1 MRWSVSGATS
11 PVYQIAA
18 PSSMLARAASPAA
31 QVGGI
36 HAKGEDWGSMVKI
49 ISRALRS
56 QMGGM
61 GGIYLLKKKKKKK
74 IY

>member
-1 MRWSVSGATS
+1 
-11 PVYQIAA
+11 
-18 PSSMLARAASPAA
+18 MLARAASPAA